1 MLKRKIKERIEYK
14 LKNSNKIIIVDGARQ
29 VGKTFLIRVIGKNL
43 YKNFHEINLLD
54 DFNSYKV
61 FEKIRNV
68 QDFYLQLSSY
78 FGKELG
84 NKSDTI
90 IFLDEIQVYPHILTM
105 LKFLKED
112 DRFTYICSG
121 SELGITLNKTTSIPM
136 GYIDILKMFPLD
148 FEEFLYANGVGED
161 VVVSIKNSFDK
172 KESISESLHIRMMD
186 LFKKYLLIGGLPDAV
201 NNFIENNNIQF
212 VRDIH
217 NDISNFYKDDA
228 TKYDKQNKLKI
239 MRIYD
244 LIPSLLN
251 NKKKRIVIKNIEN
264 IKGKTRNNYQ
274 NEFDYLIF
282 SGIAL
287 SVDAVSNP
295 VFPLVQTEDKNL
307 LKLYLNDVGL
317 LSNIYYKENI
327 RPILDDSLSI
337 NLGAIYENVVAMEL
351 TNHSHKLF
359 YYDNK
364 KNGEIDFLIDD
375 YENSAVIPIEVK
387 SGKDYKIHS
396 AINVYLN
403 SGKYNSKIGYVLSN
417 NRIVESD
424 NNIYYL
430 PMYYIMF
437 L

>member
-1 MLKRKIKERIEYK
+1 MLYRKIKEKIEYR
-14 LKNSNKIIIVDGARQ
+14 LQNSNKILIVDGARQ
-29 VGKTFLIRVIGKNL
+29 VGKTFLIRVIGKKN

-61 FEKIRNV
+61 FEKIKNA

-78 FGKELG
+78 FGRELG
-84 NKSDTI
+84 DKKDTI

-105 LKFLKED
+105 LKFLKDD
-112 DRFTYICSG
+112 DRFSYICSG

-148 FEEFLYANGVGED
+148 FEEFLYANGVGDD
-161 VVVSIKNSFDK
+161 VVTNLKDSFNK
-172 KESISESLHIRMMD
+172 KESISEALHIRIMD
-186 LFKKYLLIGGLPDAV
+186 LFKKYLLIGGMPDAV
-201 NNFIENNNIQF
+201 NTFLENNNIQF

-217 NDISNFYKDDA
+217 TEITNFYKDDA

-239 MRIYD
+239 MRIYES
-244 LIPSLLN
+244 IPSQLS

-264 IKGKTRNNYQ
+264 IKGKTKSNYQ
-274 NEFDYLIF
+274 NEFDYLLF

-287 SVDAVSNP
+287 EVDAVSNP
-295 VFPLVQTEDKNL
+295 VFPLTQSDDKNL

-337 NLGAIYENVVAMEL
+337 NLGALYENVVAMEL
-351 TNHSHKLF
+351 TNHAHKLF

-364 KNGEIDFLIDD
+364 KNGEIDFLVDD
-375 YENSAVIPIEVK
+375 YENSVVIPIEVK

-396 AINVYLN
+396 ALNAYLN
-403 SGKYNSKIGYVLSN
+403 SGRYNSKIGYVLSN
-417 NRIVESD
+417 NRMIEFN

-430 PMYYIMF
+430 PIYYIMF
-437 L
+437 I

>member
-1 MLKRKIKERIEYK
+1 MLYRKIKEKIEYR
-14 LKNSNKIIIVDGARQ
+14 LQNSNKILIVDGARQ
-29 VGKTFLIRVIGKNL
+29 VGKTFLIRVIGKNR

-61 FEKIRNV
+61 FEKIRNA

-78 FGKELG
+78 FGRELG
-84 NKSDTI
+84 DKKDTI

-105 LKFLKED
+105 LKFLKD
-112 DRFTYICSG
+112 DDKFSYICSG
-121 SELGITLNKTTSIPM
+121 SELGIMLNKTTSIPM

-148 FEEFLYANGVGED
+148 FEEFLYANGVGND
-161 VVVSIKNSFDK
+161 VVVGMKNSFNK
-172 KESISESLHIRMMD
+172 KESISEALHIRVMD
-186 LFKKYLLIGGLPDAV
+186 LFKKYLLIGGMPDAV
-201 NNFIENNNIQF
+201 NNYLKNNNIQL

-217 NDISNFYKDDA
+217 TEIINFYKDDA

-244 LIPSLLN
+244 SIPSQLS

-264 IKGKTRNNYQ
+264 IKGKTRSNYQ
-274 NEFDYLIF
+274 NEFDYLLF

-287 SVDAVSNP
+287 GVDAISNP
-295 VFPLVQTEDKNL
+295 VFPLVQSEDKNL

-337 NLGAIYENVVAMEL
+337 NLGALYENVVAMEL
-351 TNHSHKLF
+351 TNHAHKLF

-364 KNGEIDFLIDD
+364 KNGEIDFLVDD
-375 YENSAVIPIEVK
+375 YDNTAVIPIEVK

-396 AINVYLN
+396 ALNVYLN
-403 SGKYNSKIGYVLSN
+403 SGKYNVTEGYVLSN
-417 NRIVESD
+417 DRVVESN

-430 PMYYIMF
+430 PIYYMMF
-437 L
+437 I

>member
-1 MLKRKIKERIEYK
+1 MLYRKIEKKIEYK
-14 LKNSNKIIIVDGARQ
+14 LKNSNKIIVVDGARQ
-29 VGKTFLIRVIGKNL
+29 VGKTYLIRVICRNL

-61 FEKIRNV
+61 FEKIRNA

-78 FGKELG
+78 FGRELG
-84 NKSDTI
+84 NKKDTI

-105 LKFLKED
+105 LKFLKD
-112 DRFTYICSG
+112 DDKFSYICSG
-121 SELGITLNKTTSIPM
+121 SELGITLNKTASIPM

-148 FEEFLYANGVGED
+148 FEEFLYANGVGND
-161 VVVSIKNSFDK
+161 VVESIKSSFTK
-172 KESISESLHIRMMD
+172 KGSISEALHIRIMD

-201 NNFIENNNIQF
+201 NNFLKNNNIQL

-217 NDISNFYKDDA
+217 KEIINFYKDDA

-244 LIPSLLN
+244 SIPSQLS
-251 NKKKRIVIKNIEN
+251 NKKKRIIIKNIEN
-264 IKGKTRNNYQ
+264 IKGKTRSNYQ
-274 NEFDYLIF
+274 NEFDYLLF

-287 SVDAVSNP
+287 GVDAISNP
-295 VFPLVQTEDKNL
+295 VFPLLQSDDKNL

-317 LSNIYYKENI
+317 LSNIYYRENI

-337 NLGAIYENVVAMEL
+337 NLGALYENVVAMEL
-351 TNHSHKLF
+351 TNHAHKLF

-364 KNGEIDFLIDD
+364 KNGEIDFLVDD

-387 SGKDYKIHS
+387 SGKDYKVHS
-396 AINVYLN
+396 ALNGYLN
-403 SGKYNSKIGYVLSN
+403 SGKYNSSVGYVLSN
-417 NRIVESD
+417 NKTVECKD
-424 NNIYYL
+424 NVYYL
-430 PMYYIMF
+430 PIYYMMF
-437 L
+437 I

>member
-1 MLKRKIKERIEYK
+1 MLYRKIKEKIEYR
-14 LKNSNKIIIVDGARQ
+14 LQNSNKILIVDGARQ
-29 VGKTFLIRVIGKNL
+29 VGKTFLIRVIGKKL

-61 FEKIRNV
+61 FEKIKNA

-78 FGKELG
+78 FGRELG
-84 NKSDTI
+84 DKKDTI

-105 LKFLKED
+105 LKFLKD
-112 DRFTYICSG
+112 DDKFSYICSG

-136 GYIDILKMFPLD
+136 GYIDILKMYPLD
-148 FEEFLYANGVGED
+148 FEEFLYANGVGND
-161 VVVSIKNSFDK
+161 VVVSMKNSFNK
-172 KESISESLHIRMMD
+172 KESISEALHIRTMD
-186 LFKKYLLIGGLPDAV
+186 LFKKYLLIGGMPDAV
-201 NNFIENNNIQF
+201 NNYLKNYNIQL

-217 NDISNFYKDDA
+217 TEIINFYKDDA

-244 LIPSLLN
+244 SIPSQLS
-251 NKKKRIVIKNIEN
+251 NKKKRVVIKNIEN
-264 IKGKTRNNYQ
+264 IKGKTRSNYQ
-274 NEFDYLIF
+274 NEFDYLLF

-287 SVDAVSNP
+287 GVDVISNP
-295 VFPLVQTEDKNL
+295 VFPLTQSDDKNL

-337 NLGAIYENVVAMEL
+337 NLGALYENVVAMEL
-351 TNHSHKLF
+351 TNHAHKLF

-364 KNGEIDFLIDD
+364 KNGEIDFLVDD
-375 YENSAVIPIEVK
+375 YENSVVIPIEVK

-396 AINVYLN
+396 ALNAYLN
-403 SGKYNSKIGYVLSN
+403 SGRYNSKIGYVLSN
-417 NRIVESD
+417 NRMIEFN

-430 PMYYIMF
+430 PIYYMMF
-437 L
+437 I

>member
-1 MLKRKIKERIEYK
+1 MLHRKIKEKIEYK
-14 LKNSNKIIIVDGARQ
+14 LKNGNKIIVVDGARQ
-29 VGKTFLIRVIGKNL
+29 VGKTFLVRVIGNHL

-68 QDFYLQLSSY
+68 KDFYLQLSSY
-78 FGKELG
+78 FGRELG
-84 NKSDTI
+84 DKKDTI

-105 LKFLKED
+105 LKFLKD
-112 DRFTYICSG
+112 DDKFSYICSG

-148 FEEFLYANGVGED
+148 FEEFLYANGVGND
-161 VVVSIKNSFDK
+161 VLESIKNSFTK
-172 KESISESLHIRMMD
+172 KESISEALHIRIMD
-186 LFKKYLLIGGLPDAV
+186 LFKKYLLVGGMPDAV
-201 NNFIENNNIQF
+201 KNYLDNNNIQF

-217 NDISNFYKDDA
+217 TEITNFYKDDA

-244 LIPSLLN
+244 SIPSQLS
-251 NKKKRIVIKNIEN
+251 NKKKRIIIKNIEN
-264 IKGKTRNNYQ
+264 IKGKTRSNYQ

-282 SGIAL
+282 SGITL
-287 SVDAVSNP
+287 GVDAVSNP
-295 VFPLVQTEDKNL
+295 VFPLVQSEDKNL

-317 LSNIYYKENI
+317 LSNIYYRENI

-351 TNHSHKLF
+351 TNHAHKLF

-364 KNGEIDFLIDD
+364 KNGEIDFLVDD
-375 YENSAVIPIEVK
+375 YDNSAVIPIEVK
-387 SGKDYKIHS
+387 SGKDYRVHS
-396 AINVYLN
+396 ALNGYLN
-403 SGKYNSKIGYVLSN
+403 SGKYDSKIGYVLN
-417 NRIVESD
+417 NDRIVEYKK
-424 NNIYYL
+424 NIYYL
-430 PMYYIMF
+430 PIYYMMF
-437 L
+437 I

>member
-1 MLKRKIKERIEYK
+1 MLYRKIEKKIEYK
-14 LKNSNKIIIVDGARQ
+14 LKNSNKIIVVDGARQ
-29 VGKTFLIRVIGKNL
+29 VGKTYLIRVICRNL

-61 FEKIRNV
+61 FEKIRNA

-78 FGKELG
+78 FGRELG
-84 NKSDTI
+84 NKKDTI

-105 LKFLKED
+105 LKFLKD
-112 DRFTYICSG
+112 DDKFSYICSG
-121 SELGITLNKTTSIPM
+121 SELGITLNKTASIPM

-148 FEEFLYANGVGED
+148 FEEFLYANGVGND
-161 VVVSIKNSFDK
+161 VVESIKSSFTK
-172 KESISESLHIRMMD
+172 KGSISEALHIRIMD

-201 NNFIENNNIQF
+201 NNFLKNNNIQL

-217 NDISNFYKDDA
+217 KEIINFYKDDA

-244 LIPSLLN
+244 SIPSQLS
-251 NKKKRIVIKNIEN
+251 NKKKRIIIKNIEN
-264 IKGKTRNNYQ
+264 IKGKTRSNYQ
-274 NEFDYLIF
+274 NEFDYLLF

-287 SVDAVSNP
+287 GVDAISNP
-295 VFPLVQTEDKNL
+295 VFPLVQSDDKNL

-317 LSNIYYKENI
+317 LSNIYYRENI

-337 NLGAIYENVVAMEL
+337 NLGALYENVVAMEL
-351 TNHSHKLF
+351 TNHAHKLF

-364 KNGEIDFLIDD
+364 KNGEIDFLVDD

-387 SGKDYKIHS
+387 SGKDYKVHS
-396 AINVYLN
+396 ALNGYLN
-403 SGKYNSKIGYVLSN
+403 SGKYNSSVGYVLSN
-417 NRIVESD
+417 NKTVECKD
-424 NNIYYL
+424 NVYYL
-430 PMYYIMF
+430 PIYYMMF
-437 L
+437 I

>member
-1 MLKRKIKERIEYK
+1 MLYRKIKEKIENK
-14 LKNSNKIIIVDGARQ
+14 LKNGNKIIVVDGARQ
-29 VGKTFLIRVIGKNL
+29 VGKTFLVRVVGKNL

-54 DFNSYKV
+54 DFNSYRV
-61 FEKIRNV
+61 FEKIRTI

-78 FGKELG
+78 FGRELG
-84 NKSDTI
+84 NKDDTM
-90 IFLDEIQVYPHILTM
+90 IFLDEIQIYPHILTM
-105 LKFLKED
+105 LKFLKDD
-112 DRFTYICSG
+112 DRFSYICSG

-136 GYIDILKMFPLD
+136 GYIDILKMYPLD
-148 FEEFLYANGVGED
+148 FEEFLYANGVGDD
-161 VVVSIKNSFDK
+161 VVTNLKDSFNK
-172 KESISESLHIRMMD
+172 KESISEALHIRIMN
-186 LFKKYLLIGGLPDAV
+186 LFRKYLLVGGMPDAV
-201 NNFIENNNIQF
+201 NTFLENNNIQF

-217 NDISNFYKDDA
+217 TEITNFYKDDA

-244 LIPSLLN
+244 SIPSQLS

-264 IKGKTRNNYQ
+264 IKGKTKSNYQ
-274 NEFDYLIF
+274 NEFDYLLF

-287 SVDAVSNP
+287 GVDAVSNP
-295 VFPLVQTEDKNL
+295 VFPLTQSDDKNL

-337 NLGAIYENVVAMEL
+337 NLGALYENVVAMEL
-351 TNHSHKLF
+351 TNHAHRLF

-364 KNGEIDFLIDD
+364 KNGEIDFLVDD
-375 YENSAVIPIEVK
+375 YENSVVIPIEVK

-396 AINVYLN
+396 ALNAYLN
-403 SGKYNSKIGYVLSN
+403 SGRYNSKIGYVLSN
-417 NRIVESD
+417 NRMIEFN

-430 PMYYIMF
+430 PIYYMMF
-437 L
+437 I

>member
-1 MLKRKIKERIEYK
+1 MLYRKIKEKIEYR
-14 LKNSNKIIIVDGARQ
+14 LQNSNKILIVDGARQ
-29 VGKTFLIRVIGKNL
+29 VGKTFLIRVIGKKN

-61 FEKIRNV
+61 FEKIKNA

-78 FGKELG
+78 FGRELG
-84 NKSDTI
+84 DKKDTI

-105 LKFLKED
+105 LKFLKDD
-112 DRFTYICSG
+112 DRFSYICSG

-148 FEEFLYANGVGED
+148 FEEFLYANGVGDD
-161 VVVSIKNSFDK
+161 VVTNLKDSFNK
-172 KESISESLHIRMMD
+172 KESISEALHIRIMD
-186 LFKKYLLIGGLPDAV
+186 LFKKYLLIGGMPDAV
-201 NNFIENNNIQF
+201 NTFLENNNIQF

-217 NDISNFYKDDA
+217 TEITNFYKDDA

-244 LIPSLLN
+244 SIPSQLS

-264 IKGKTRNNYQ
+264 IKGKTKSNYQ
-274 NEFDYLIF
+274 NEFDYLLF
-282 SGIAL
+282 RGIAL
-287 SVDAVSNP
+287 GVDAVSNP
-295 VFPLVQTEDKNL
+295 VFPLTQSDDKNL

-337 NLGAIYENVVAMEL
+337 NLGALYENVVAMEL
-351 TNHSHKLF
+351 TNHAHKLF

-364 KNGEIDFLIDD
+364 KNGEIDFLVDD
-375 YENSAVIPIEVK
+375 YENSVVIPIEVK

-396 AINVYLN
+396 ALNAYLN
-403 SGKYNSKIGYVLSN
+403 SGRYNSKIGYVLSN
-417 NRIVESD
+417 NRMIEFN

-430 PMYYIMF
+430 PIYYIMF
-437 L
+437 I

>member
-1 MLKRKIKERIEYK
+1 MLYRKIKEKIEYR
-14 LKNSNKIIIVDGARQ
+14 LQNSNKILIVDGARQ
-29 VGKTFLIRVIGKNL
+29 VGKTFLIRVIGKKL

-61 FEKIRNV
+61 FEKIKNA

-78 FGKELG
+78 FGRELG
-84 NKSDTI
+84 DKKDTI
-90 IFLDEIQVYPHILTM
+90 IFLDDIQVYPHILTM
-105 LKFLKED
+105 LKFLKD
-112 DRFTYICSG
+112 DDKFSYICSG

-136 GYIDILKMFPLD
+136 GYIDILKMYPLD
-148 FEEFLYANGVGED
+148 FEEFLYANGVGDD
-161 VVVSIKNSFDK
+161 VVTNLKDSFNK
-172 KESISESLHIRMMD
+172 KESISEALHIRTMD
-186 LFKKYLLIGGLPDAV
+186 LFKKYLLIGGMPDAV
-201 NNFIENNNIQF
+201 NTFLETNNIQF

-217 NDISNFYKDDA
+217 TEIINFYKDDA

-244 LIPSLLN
+244 SIPSQLS

-264 IKGKTRNNYQ
+264 IKGKTKSNYQ
-274 NEFDYLIF
+274 NEFDYLLF

-287 SVDAVSNP
+287 GVDAVSNP
-295 VFPLVQTEDKNL
+295 VFPLTQSDDKNL

-337 NLGAIYENVVAMEL
+337 NLGALYENVVAMEL
-351 TNHSHKLF
+351 TNHAHKLF

-364 KNGEIDFLIDD
+364 KNGEIDFLVDD
-375 YENSAVIPIEVK
+375 YENSVVIPIEVK

-396 AINVYLN
+396 ALNAYLN
-403 SGKYNSKIGYVLSN
+403 SGRYNSKIGYVLSN
-417 NRIVESD
+417 NRMIEFN

-430 PMYYIMF
+430 PIYYMMF
-437 L
+437 I

>member
-1 MLKRKIKERIEYK
+1 MLYRKIKEKIEYK
-14 LKNSNKIIIVDGARQ
+14 LKNSNKIIVVDGARQ
-29 VGKTFLIRVIGKNL
+29 VGKTFLIRVIGKNS

-68 QDFYLQLSSY
+68 KDFYLQLSSY

-84 NKSDTI
+84 NKNDTI
-90 IFLDEIQVYPHILTM
+90 IFLDEIQIYPHILTM
-105 LKFLKED
+105 LKFLKDD

-121 SELGITLNKTTSIPM
+121 SELGITLNKTTSIPI

-161 VVVSIKNSFDK
+161 VVASIKNSFDI
-172 KESISESLHIRMMD
+172 KESLSESLHIRMMD

-244 LIPSLLN
+244 LIPSLLS
-251 NKKKRIVIKNIEN
+251 NKKKRVVIKNIEN
-264 IKGKTRNNYQ
+264 IKGKTRSNYQ
-274 NEFDYLIF
+274 NEFEYLIF

-287 SVDAVSNP
+287 IVDAVSNP
-295 VFPLVQTEDKNL
+295 VFPLVQSEDKNL

-337 NLGAIYENVVAMEL
+337 NLGAIYENAIAMEL
-351 TNHSHKLF
+351 VNHAHKLF

-364 KNGEIDFLIDD
+364 KNGEVDFLIDD
-375 YENSAVIPIEVK
+375 YENCAVIPIEVK
-387 SGKDYKIHS
+387 SGRDYKVHN
-396 AINVYLN
+396 AINVFIN

-417 NRIVESD
+417 NRTVEYND
-424 NNIYYL
+424 NIYYL
-430 PMYYIMF
+430 PIYYIMF

>member
-1 MLKRKIKERIEYK
+1 MLYRKIKEKIEYR
-14 LKNSNKIIIVDGARQ
+14 LQNSNKILIVDGARQ
-29 VGKTFLIRVIGKNL
+29 VGKTFLIRVIGKKL

-61 FEKIRNV
+61 FEKIKNA

-78 FGKELG
+78 FGRELG
-84 NKSDTI
+84 DKKDTI
-90 IFLDEIQVYPHILTM
+90 IFLDDIQVYPHILTM
-105 LKFLKED
+105 LKFLKD
-112 DRFTYICSG
+112 DDKFSYICSG
-121 SELGITLNKTTSIPM
+121 SELGTTLNKTTSIPM
-136 GYIDILKMFPLD
+136 GYIDILKMYTLD
-148 FEEFLYANGVGED
+148 FEEFLYANGVGDD
-161 VVVSIKNSFDK
+161 VVTNLKDSFNK
-172 KESISESLHIRMMD
+172 KESISEALHIRIMN
-186 LFKKYLLIGGLPDAV
+186 LFRKYLLVGGMPDAV
-201 NNFIENNNIQF
+201 NTFLENNNIQF

-217 NDISNFYKDDA
+217 TEITNFYKDDA

-244 LIPSLLN
+244 SIPSLLS

-264 IKGKTRNNYQ
+264 IKGKTKSNYQ
-274 NEFDYLIF
+274 NEFDYLLF

-287 SVDAVSNP
+287 EVDAVSNP
-295 VFPLVQTEDKNL
+295 VFPLTQSDDKNL

-337 NLGAIYENVVAMEL
+337 NLGALYENVVAMEL
-351 TNHSHKLF
+351 TNHAHKLF

-364 KNGEIDFLIDD
+364 KNGEIDFLVDD
-375 YENSAVIPIEVK
+375 YENSVVIPIEVK

-396 AINVYLN
+396 ALNAYLN

-417 NRIVESD
+417 NRMIEFN

-430 PMYYIMF
+430 PIYYMMF
-437 L
+437 I

>member
-1 MLKRKIKERIEYK
+1 MLYRKIKEKIEYK
-14 LKNSNKIIIVDGARQ
+14 LQNNNKILVVDGARQ
-29 VGKTFLIRVIGKNL
+29 VGKTFLLRVIGKKL

-61 FEKIRNV
+61 FEKIKNA

-78 FGKELG
+78 FGRELG
-84 NKSDTI
+84 DKNDTI

-105 LKFLKED
+105 LKFLKD
-112 DRFTYICSG
+112 DDKFSYICSG

-136 GYIDILKMFPLD
+136 GYIDILKMYPLD
-148 FEEFLYANGVGED
+148 FEEFLYANGVGDD
-161 VVVSIKNSFDK
+161 VVTNLKDSFNK
-172 KESISESLHIRMMD
+172 KESISEALHIRIMD
-186 LFKKYLLIGGLPDAV
+186 LFRKYLLVGGMPDAV
-201 NNFIENNNIQF
+201 NNYLKNNNIQL

-217 NDISNFYKDDA
+217 TEIINFYKDDA

-244 LIPSLLN
+244 SIPSQLS

-264 IKGKTRNNYQ
+264 IKGKTRSNYQ
-274 NEFDYLIF
+274 NEFDYLLF

-287 SVDAVSNP
+287 GVDAISNP
-295 VFPLVQTEDKNL
+295 VFPLVQSEDKNL

-337 NLGAIYENVVAMEL
+337 NLGALYENVVAMEL
-351 TNHSHKLF
+351 TNHGHKLF

-364 KNGEIDFLIDD
+364 KNGEIDFLVDD
-375 YENSAVIPIEVK
+375 YDNTAVTPIEVK

-396 AINVYLN
+396 ALNVYLN
-403 SGKYNSKIGYVLSN
+403 SGKYNVKNGYVLSN
-417 NRIVESD
+417 NRIVESN
-424 NNIYYL
+424 NNIFYL
-430 PMYYIMF
+430 PIYYMMF
-437 L
+437 I

>member
-1 MLKRKIKERIEYK
+1 MLYRKIKEKIEYR
-14 LKNSNKIIIVDGARQ
+14 LQNSNKILIVDGARQ
-29 VGKTFLIRVIGKNL
+29 VGKTFLIRVIGKKL

-61 FEKIRNV
+61 FEKIKNA

-78 FGKELG
+78 FGRELG
-84 NKSDTI
+84 DKKDTI

-105 LKFLKED
+105 LKFLKD
-112 DRFTYICSG
+112 DDKFSYICSG

-136 GYIDILKMFPLD
+136 GYIDILKMYPLD
-148 FEEFLYANGVGED
+148 FEEFLYANGVGDD
-161 VVVSIKNSFDK
+161 VVTNLKDSFNK
-172 KESISESLHIRMMD
+172 KESISEALHIRIMN
-186 LFKKYLLIGGLPDAV
+186 LFRKYLLVGGMPDAV
-201 NNFIENNNIQF
+201 NTFLENNNIQF

-217 NDISNFYKDDA
+217 TEITNFYKDDA

-244 LIPSLLN
+244 SIPSQLS

-264 IKGKTRNNYQ
+264 IKGKTKSNYQ
-274 NEFDYLIF
+274 NEFDYLLF

-287 SVDAVSNP
+287 EVDAVSNP
-295 VFPLVQTEDKNL
+295 VFPLTQSDDKNL

-337 NLGAIYENVVAMEL
+337 NLGALYENVVAMEL
-351 TNHSHKLF
+351 TNHAHKLF

-364 KNGEIDFLIDD
+364 KNGEIDFLVDD
-375 YENSAVIPIEVK
+375 YENSVVIPIEVK

-396 AINVYLN
+396 ALNAYLN
-403 SGKYNSKIGYVLSN
+403 SGRYNSKIGYVLSN
-417 NRIVESD
+417 NRMIEFN

-430 PMYYIMF
+430 PIYYMMF
-437 L
+437 I

>member
-1 MLKRKIKERIEYK
+1 MLYRKIKEKIEYK
-14 LKNSNKIIIVDGARQ
+14 LQNSNKILVVDGARQ
-29 VGKTFLIRVIGKNL
+29 VGKTFLIRVIGKNR

-61 FEKIRNV
+61 FEKIRNA

-78 FGKELG
+78 FGRELG
-84 NKSDTI
+84 DKKDTI
-90 IFLDEIQVYPHILTM
+90 IFLDEIQAYPHILTM
-105 LKFLKED
+105 LKFLKD
-112 DRFTYICSG
+112 DDKFSYICSG

-136 GYIDILKMFPLD
+136 GYIDILKMYPLD
-148 FEEFLYANGVGED
+148 FEEFLYANGVGND
-161 VVVSIKNSFDK
+161 VVTSMRNSFNK
-172 KESISESLHIRMMD
+172 KESISEALHIRVMD
-186 LFKKYLLIGGLPDAV
+186 LFKKYLLIGGMPDAV
-201 NNFIENNNIQF
+201 NNYLKNNNIQL

-217 NDISNFYKDDA
+217 TEIIDFYKDDA

-244 LIPSLLN
+244 SIPSQLS

-264 IKGKTRNNYQ
+264 IKGKTRSNYQ
-274 NEFDYLIF
+274 NEFDYLLF

-287 SVDAVSNP
+287 GVDAISNP
-295 VFPLVQTEDKNL
+295 VFPLVQSEDKNL

-337 NLGAIYENVVAMEL
+337 NLGTLYENVVAMEL
-351 TNHSHKLF
+351 TNHGHKLF

-364 KNGEIDFLIDD
+364 KNGEIDFLVDD
-375 YENSAVIPIEVK
+375 YDNTAVTPIEVK
-387 SGKDYKIHS
+387 SGKDYKVHS
-396 AINVYLN
+396 ALNVYLN
-403 SGKYNSKIGYVLSN
+403 SGKYKVTVGYVLSN
-417 NRIVESD
+417 DRVVESN

-430 PMYYIMF
+430 PIYYMMF
-437 L
+437 I

>member
-1 MLKRKIKERIEYK
+1 MLYRKIKEKIEYK
-14 LKNSNKIIIVDGARQ
+14 LKKSNKIIVVDGARQ

-68 QDFYLQLSSY
+68 KDFYLQLSSY

-105 LKFLKED
+105 LKFLKDD

-121 SELGITLNKTTSIPM
+121 SELGITLNKTTSIPI

-161 VVVSIKNSFDK
+161 VVASIKNSFNK
-172 KESISESLHIRMMD
+172 KESLSESLHIRMMD

-244 LIPSLLN
+244 LIPSLLS

-264 IKGKTRNNYQ
+264 IKGKTRSNYQ

-295 VFPLVQTEDKNL
+295 VFPLVQSEDKNL

-317 LSNIYYKENI
+317 LSNIYYKVNI

-337 NLGAIYENVVAMEL
+337 NLGAIYENVIAMEL
-351 TNHSHKLF
+351 VNHAHKLF

-364 KNGEIDFLIDD
+364 KNGEVDFLIDD
-375 YENSAVIPIEVK
+375 YENSAVIPIEIK
-387 SGKDYKIHS
+387 SGRDYKVHN
-396 AINVYLN
+396 AINVFLN

-417 NRIVESD
+417 NRTVEYNDS
-424 NNIYYL
+424 IYYL
-430 PMYYIMF
+430 PIYYIMF